1 MFTLR
6 LKRASTLIARYPTE
20 EFAELLDRRDT
31 NSSRNFGRLDP
42 FDRQRSAGL
51 SSAAFQRL
59 EPPGLGEKQFGSAGM
74 AANVTHDAMA
84 NATRALSMDA
94 VEKAKSG
101 HPGLPMG
108 MADVAT
114 VLFRDVLKF
123 DAADPAWPDRDRF
136 VLSAGH
142 GSMLLY
148 SLLYLTGTG
157 GMTIDDLKQFRQVG
171 SKTPGHPEY
180 RHTIGVE
187 TTTGPLGQGIAT
199 AVGMALAESMLAAEF
214 GDLVDHHTY
223 VLASDGDLM
232 EGVSQEAIAIAGHLR
247 LNKLIVLYDYNHI
260 SIDGAT
266 SLSDSVDQVARF
278 KSAGW
283 RAGHIDG
290 HDPKQIL
297 RALRAAK
304 RSDKPTLIACKT
316 TIGFGAPT
324 RAGTNKA
331 HGEALG
337 ATEIAGARA
346 NLHWPHEP
354 FVVPEDILS
363 AWRSVGRRGKG
374 KRNKWRRLLKSK
386 PDEVRGEFERR
397 IAGDLP
403 KNFDDVVNAYKQK
416 LAADAPEIATRKAGE
431 AALKIIAPAVP
442 ELATGSAD
450 LTGSNNTK
458 VEATKEITPT
468 DKSGRYIHWGIREH
482 GMAAACNGIA
492 LHGGFI
498 PSGASFLCFT
508 DYCRPALR
516 IAALAGIR
524 VVHVFTHD
532 SIGLGEDGPTH
543 QPVEHLASLRAMP
556 NFYIWRPAD
565 SVETVECWQ
574 AALEREHSPSI
585 LALTRQ
591 GLPALRT
598 TQVEEN
604 LCARGGYEISPASGE
619 AQVSIF
625 ASGSEVSLAVAAQA
639 QLKAKGVAA
648 RVVSMPCFKAFFEQ
662 PDDYRRS
669 VIGAATVRVGVEA
682 AVRFGWDA
690 IIGDGPFIGM
700 KTFGESGPYKAVFQ
714 HFGITPEAVVEAA
727 LARLKA

>member
-1 MFTLR
+1 
-6 LKRASTLIARYPTE
+6 
-20 EFAELLDRRDT
+20 
-31 NSSRNFGRLDP
+31 
-42 FDRQRSAGL
+42 
-51 SSAAFQRL
+51 
-59 EPPGLGEKQFGSAGM
+59 M

-84 NATRALSMDA
+84 NAIRALSMDA

-108 MADVAT
+108 AADMAT
-114 VLFRDVLKF
+114 VLFRDLMKF
-123 DAADPAWPDRDRF
+123 DAGDPHWPDRDRF

-157 GMTIDDLKQFRQVG
+157 DMGIEDLKQFRQVG

-180 RHTIGVE
+180 RHTVGVE

-247 LNKLIVLYDYNHI
+247 LNKLIVLYDNNHI

-386 PDEVRGEFERR
+386 PDEVRAEFERR

-492 LHGGFI
+492 LHGGLI

-508 DYCRPALR
+508 DYCRPSLR
-516 IAALAGIR
+516 LAALMGVR
-524 VVHVFTHD
+524 VCHVFTHD

-543 QPVEHLASLRAMP
+543 QPVEHLAALRAIP
-556 NFYIWRPAD
+556 NLLMFRPAD

-574 AALEREHSPSI
+574 AALKSKNSPSI
-585 LALTRQ
+585 MALTRQ
-591 GLPALRT
+591 NLPAFRRT
-598 TQVEEN
+598 HVVEN
-604 LCARGGYEISPASGE
+604 LSALGAYEISPANGK
-619 AQVSIF
+619 AAVSIF
-625 ASGSEVSLAVAAQA
+625 ASGSEVSIAVAAQKILA
-639 QLKAKGVAA
+639 DKGVAA
-648 RVVSMPCFKAFFEQ
+648 RVVSVPCMDLFFEQ
-662 PDDYRRS
+662 SEAYQRS
-669 VIGAATVRVGVEA
+669 VIGDAPIKVGVEA
-682 AVRFGWDA
+682 AIRQSWDA
-690 IIGDGPFIGM
+690 IIGDGPFVGM
-700 KTFGESGPYKAVFQ
+700 KSYGASGTYKALYE
-714 HFGITPEAVVEAA
+714 HFGITPQAVADAA
-727 LARLKA
+727 LARV